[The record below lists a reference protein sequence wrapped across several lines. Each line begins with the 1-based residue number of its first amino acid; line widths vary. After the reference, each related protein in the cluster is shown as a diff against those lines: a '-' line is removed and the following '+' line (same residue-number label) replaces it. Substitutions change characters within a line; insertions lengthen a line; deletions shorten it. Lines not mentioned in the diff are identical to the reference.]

1 MFTFNYVWEF
11 PFAKNLNGWQKT
23 TLDGWTLS
31 GITTFQAGNAYSV
44 TSGLD
49 TAGTGNWNERAN
61 LVGNPEGSKTV
72 EQYFNTSAF
81 VTPPLGTFGNSG
93 VGILRGPG
101 TNNWD
106 VSLGKNTRITER
118 FNLQFRSEFLN
129 AWNHPSFSY
138 INTSLSSGASF
149 GTVTSARD
157 PRVIQFGLILRF

>member
-61 LVGNPEGSKTV
+61 LVGNPEGPKTV
-72 EQYFNTSAF
+72 AQYFNPNKEDLKNS
-81 VTPPLGTFGNSG
+81 VLVPLIRKIDYIPCAS
-93 VGILRGPG
+93 
-101 TNNWD
+101 
-106 VSLGKNTRITER
+106 ER
-118 FNLQFRSEFLN
+118 EALLLER
-129 AWNHPSFSY
+129 
-138 INTSLSSGASF
+138 
-149 GTVTSARD
+149 R
-157 PRVIQFGLILRF
+157 LIYRHQPFFKSM